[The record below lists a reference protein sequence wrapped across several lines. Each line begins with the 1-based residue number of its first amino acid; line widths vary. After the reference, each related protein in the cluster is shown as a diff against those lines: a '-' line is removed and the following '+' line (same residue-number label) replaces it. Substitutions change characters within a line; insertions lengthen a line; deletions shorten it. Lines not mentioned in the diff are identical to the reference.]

1 LLNCTVWYRKDGKK
15 KGIRMVGL
23 KFVGKIFKA
32 LRSASSP
39 RQIAGG
45 FILGMIIGLVSL
57 KSLFSAVAVI
67 LILVLNVNIA
77 MAISGYAVFRLITW
91 LVDPWLH
98 ALGYFMLVEAA
109 FLQAVWVYCYNLPL
123 VSFTRFNNTVV
134 MGGVSAYVVLVV
146 PVFILMKRFV
156 VLYRERWEQKVRRWK
171 IVQAVKGSR
180 LFEWVGRISGMGA

>member
-1 LLNCTVWYRKDGKK
+1 
-15 KGIRMVGL
+15 MVGL

-45 FILGMIIGLVSL
+45 FILGMLIGLVSL
-57 KSLFSAVAVI
+57 KSLFSAVAII
-67 LILVLNVNIA
+67 LILVLNVNVA
-77 MAISGYAVFRLITW
+77 MAASGYAVFRLVTW

-98 ALGYFMLVEAA
+98 TLGYSMLAEAA
-109 FLQAVWVYCYNLPL
+109 FLQPAWIYLYNLPL

-134 MGGVSAYVVLVV
+134 MGGFTAYAVLVV
-146 PVFILMKRFV
+146 PVFILIKRFV
-156 VLYRERWEQKVRRWK
+156 VVYRERLEEKVNRWK

-180 LFEWVGRISGMGA
+180 LFEWVGRITGIGA

>member
-1 LLNCTVWYRKDGKK
+1 
-15 KGIRMVGL
+15 MVGL
-23 KFVGKIFKA
+23 KFIGKIIKA

-45 FILGMIIGLVSL
+45 FVLGMLLGLISL
-57 KSLFSAVAVI
+57 KSLFSAAAVI
-67 LILVLNVNIA
+67 LILVLNVNVA
-77 MAISGYAVFRLITW
+77 MAVAGYAVFRLITW

-109 FLQAVWVYCYNLPL
+109 PLQAVWVYLYNLPL

-134 MGGVSAYVVLVV
+134 MGGIAAYAALVV

-156 VLYRERWEQKVRRWK
+156 VLYRERWEQKVQRWK
-171 IVQAVKGSR
+171 IVQVVKGSKI
-180 LFEWVGRISGMGA
+180 FVWVGRITGMGA